1 MTFDEY
7 FDENFVE
14 CDNDPACYSKIP
26 SLTDKLGYR
35 CDLIDKDDLKDLWD
49 AAVASTKGE

>member
-7 FDENFVE
+7 FDENFFINGLNNVLV
-14 CDNDPACYSKIP
+14 KTP
-26 SLTDKLGYR
+26 STSDKRGYR
-35 CDLIDKDDLKDLWD
+35 GTFVDKDDLKDLWD